1 METEKIKAKRGKG
14 YSCVRCG
21 DVREK
26 KAAINHIIQK
36 HLGSDLVPF
45 LCQICGYRAMD
56 RDSFTK
62 HLQQRQHKAIVR
74 KNPVTAVLSSDS
86 FCRQGPPFTPVITR
100 DKSEKKA
107 DLLELSTQESKLV
120 WLERKAKDLECD
132 GSQQAITPSE
142 NKENVERKV
151 SGRQP
156 DDGEIV
162 GMTTVLKNL
171 GHHISPGSKVQIKSI
186 LAQAETNAATATL
199 TSINK
204 NESKGCLDKQERSNQ
219 EVQGSKEEL
228 VLTVKGIT
236 PGQCGKEQ
244 VQNTQVNEDLQ
255 LSESSDSDCDT
266 TSSEAGDGVEQL
278 YCDES
283 PQQGQDEKT
292 TSTQIHES
300 TIPVTKEQDEKTKN
314 DGAENKMLQDA
325 VKRGLTPDGEKRKSS
340 DGMLETK
347 SPKRLKGLSD
357 TEIYGEIEID
367 DLRDMDL
374 DEDMKSKGEPKHHSV
389 ATDMKSI
396 GKVVRSCIGAISSA
410 LTAKI
415 RNCPAPLEAALTG
428 VTNGLNRTNASLAGL
443 TTLLH
448 NNFTSRDD
456 RNRPTTNEMRSIA
469 RNMENLRSDVSNASE
484 QCITSIRSLTAV
496 LHEFTVKTSELKS
509 AVHSIAGQLETHNN
523 IITKTMQ
530 AQTKEF
536 RRLNSTVTGLN
547 ENIMQGGKPSQ
558 LVREIIGIDNS
569 STNNKRRDDQS
580 YTNTESYYTNSRSHQ
595 YDRHHVRRY

>member
-1 METEKIKAKRGKG
+1 
-14 YSCVRCG
+14 
-21 DVREK
+21 
-26 KAAINHIIQK
+26 
-36 HLGSDLVPF
+36 
-45 LCQICGYRAMD
+45 
-56 RDSFTK
+56 
-62 HLQQRQHKAIVR
+62 
-74 KNPVTAVLSSDS
+74 
-86 FCRQGPPFTPVITR
+86 
-100 DKSEKKA
+100 
-107 DLLELSTQESKLV
+107 
-120 WLERKAKDLECD
+120 
-132 GSQQAITPSE
+132 
-142 NKENVERKV
+142 
-151 SGRQP
+151 
-156 DDGEIV
+156 
-162 GMTTVLKNL
+162 
-171 GHHISPGSKVQIKSI
+171 
-186 LAQAETNAATATL
+186 
-199 TSINK
+199 
-204 NESKGCLDKQERSNQ
+204 
-219 EVQGSKEEL
+219 
-228 VLTVKGIT
+228 
-236 PGQCGKEQ
+236 
-244 VQNTQVNEDLQ
+244 
-255 LSESSDSDCDT
+255 
-266 TSSEAGDGVEQL
+266 
-278 YCDES
+278 
-283 PQQGQDEKT
+283 
-292 TSTQIHES
+292 
-300 TIPVTKEQDEKTKN
+300 
-314 DGAENKMLQDA
+314 
-325 VKRGLTPDGEKRKSS
+325 
-340 DGMLETK
+340 MLETK

-396 GKVVRSCIGAISSA
+396 GNVVRSCIGAISSA

-509 AVHSIAGQLETHNN
+509 AVHSIAGKLETHNN

-536 RRLNSTVTGLN
+536 RKLNSTVTGLN